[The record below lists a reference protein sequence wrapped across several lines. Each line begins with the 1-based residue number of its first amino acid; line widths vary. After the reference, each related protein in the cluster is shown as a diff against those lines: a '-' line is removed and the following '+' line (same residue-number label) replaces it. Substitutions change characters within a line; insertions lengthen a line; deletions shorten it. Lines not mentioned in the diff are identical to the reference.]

1 MQPIELT
8 AVQLQGERVQIAAII
23 RGGWREALAQLMD
36 DLFPG
41 EMYAYAVK
49 GNELNVTIK

>member
-1 MQPIELT
+1 MQPLELT
-8 AVQLQGERVQIAAII
+8 DVQLQGEQVQIAAII
-23 RGGWREALAQLMD
+23 RGGWRKALAQLMD

-41 EMYAYAVK
+41 EMYAYAIK

>member
-1 MQPIELT
+1 MQPLELT

-41 EMYAYAVK
+41 EMYAYAVT